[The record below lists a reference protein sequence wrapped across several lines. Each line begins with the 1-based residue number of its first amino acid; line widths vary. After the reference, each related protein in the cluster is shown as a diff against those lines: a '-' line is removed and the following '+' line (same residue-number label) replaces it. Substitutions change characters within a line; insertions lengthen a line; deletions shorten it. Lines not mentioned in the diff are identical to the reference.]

1 MCGINK
7 PGLQEETPVF
17 WAFPFIQ
24 KPGLTKIRFPDR
36 VEEEQRGE
44 RSMTRGNAFMPAY
57 PVSGRT
63 VITIHWTEVKPS
75 GVSLYYDI
83 GIGASAG
90 YAEYIYQTKG
100 VWPLVWTISG
110 SPNARIPHER
120 ALAAVRHVTPA
131 ITKLE
136 EAQNIPIIV
145 DLLVNGSE
153 IRVARSYPYNR
164 NIIPPESIQIGTT
177 SWAKGSRDFLHALAI
192 AENSGL
198 PILYADAHERTGP
211 MPAWYA
217 KHRIALVPE
226 MLPVGDYYIPGY
238 GTVVDRKANLLELYE
253 SFISPNKRIVYEHA
267 AGIASVHRWEL
278 VYVTGVQQD
287 EQIHVMK
294 DLLGWSAAVPGKTVY
309 ADGGKLLH
317 HLCRHKR
324 VYPHVDFVFCDG
336 NKICSTILKV
346 LRGDYI
352 K

>member
-1 MCGINK
+1 MA
-7 PGLQEETPVF
+7 E
-17 WAFPFIQ
+17 
-24 KPGLTKIRFPDR
+24 
-36 VEEEQRGE
+36 
-44 RSMTRGNAFMPAY
+44 GNSFVPAY

-100 VWPLVWTISG
+100 VWPLIWTISN
-110 SPNARIPHER
+110 SLKAKIPYNR
-120 ALAAVRHVTPA
+120 ALEAVRHRDST
-131 ITKLE
+131 ITRLE
-136 EAQNIPIIV
+136 EVRHIPIIV
-145 DLLVNGSE
+145 DLLVNGPE

-164 NIIPPESIQIGTT
+164 NMILPEDIQIGTT
-177 SWAKGSRDFLHALAI
+177 SWAKGSKDFLRALAI

-198 PILYADAHERTGP
+198 PVLYADAHERSGP
-211 MPAWYA
+211 MPAWCA

-238 GTVVDRKANLLELYE
+238 RNIVDRKANLLELYE

-267 AGIASVHRWEL
+267 ARIASVHHWRL
-278 VYVTGVQQD
+278 VYITGVQQG
-287 EQIHVMK
+287 EQVQVLK
-294 DLLGWSAAVPGKTVY
+294 DLPGWSAAIPGKTAY

-317 HLCRHKR
+317 HLCRHQH
-324 VYPHVDFVFCDG
+324 VYPHVSFVFCYR
-336 NKICSTILKV
+336 NKICSTILNV
-346 LRGDYI
+346 LRGDTT